1 MQRELKGETFT
12 QLMIP
17 FQIMILAHP
26 NASITV
32 TYLIMNKTSFLY
44 INAIIEQEMYDTLIH
59 GYAEL
64 PLSIIT
70 RRNFISQ

>member
-12 QLMIP
+12 QQMIP

-32 TYLIMNKTSFLY
+32 TYLIMNKISFLY
-44 INAIIEQEMYDTLIH
+44 INAIIEQEMYDALIH
-59 GYAEL
+59 GYAE
-64 PLSIIT
+64 
-70 RRNFISQ
+70 